1 MVSFETPA
9 KQSARNHLLLLCI
22 PKMCSL
28 SLSRYYG
35 IQVEIYTVVI
45 AAVETKEEQH
55 VVVAPASAGP
65 SALCII
71 IFR

>member
-9 KQSARNHLLLLCI
+9 KQSAERNHLLLLCI

-55 VVVAPASAGP
+55 VVVAP
-65 SALCII
+65 
-71 IFR
+71 R

>member
-9 KQSARNHLLLLCI
+9 KQSSARNHLLLLCI

-55 VVVAPASAGP
+55 VVVAP
-65 SALCII
+65 
-71 IFR
+71 R